1 MFYLFTIEAVYTR
14 VNMPYTKI
22 PLDVSI
28 YLAYLH
34 QEGGVPL
41 KDLVKRY
48 PQYPKTSIHRH
59 SKKVVGEPKV
69 DRRHNNKGRPKKMS
83 ERDVRHVESTLV
95 KMRDE
100 VGDLFSTD
108 VGRAAGVPHV
118 SNRTI
123 RRSLRAK
130 GYKFSQCRKKGQLS
144 VEDLKKR
151 LLFARRCARQPDE
164 VWTRGISFYL
174 DGTGWVHKVN
184 PAKNARTMR
193 TRTWKKSGE
202 ALRREKTAKG
212 KKEGVGGKMA
222 RFMVAIAHGKGVI
235 GCHHYEGNIDGE
247 KFSNM
252 VREYFP
258 DLFSNSAN
266 PTRQLFL
273 QDGDPS
279 QNSKRARETWESY
292 GFSMFA
298 IPPRSPD
305 LNPIENVFHLMGK
318 KIRKDAI
325 DMNLERETYEQF
337 CVRVKRTVEEFDV
350 GVIDRTIES
359 MPRRI
364 KAVIKGKGHR
374 TKY

>member
-1 MFYLFTIEAVYTR
+1 
-14 VNMPYTKI
+14 
-22 PLDVSI
+22 
-28 YLAYLH
+28 
-34 QEGGVPL
+34 
-41 KDLVKRY
+41 
-48 PQYPKTSIHRH
+48 
-59 SKKVVGEPKV
+59 
-69 DRRHNNKGRPKKMS
+69 MS

-108 VGRAAGVPHV
+108 VGPAAGVPRV

-130 GYKFSQCRKKGQLS
+130 GYNFSQCHKKGQLS

-174 DGTGWVHKVN
+174 DGTGWVLKVN
-184 PAKNARTMR
+184 PAKNTNNANPHLEKIGGGSSQREHCKREEGGCRRKDGTFHGGHCS
-193 TRTWKKSGE
+193 WKRCDRVPPLWRDWWG
-202 ALRREKTAKG
+202 
-212 KKEGVGGKMA
+212 
-222 RFMVAIAHGKGVI
+222 
-235 GCHHYEGNIDGE
+235 

-298 IPPRSPD
+298 IPPVWFEPYREPPD
-305 LNPIENVFHLMGK
+305 GEEDQERCHRHESWEGDICHSDHHKHHHLSQLSSQPPPSVNIHTFLKATGLLSLQPEILA
-318 KIRKDAI
+318 KIIKYI
-325 DMNLERETYEQF
+325 YLHIKVLILE
-337 CVRVKRTVEEFDV
+337 
-350 GVIDRTIES
+350 I
-359 MPRRI
+359 
-364 KAVIKGKGHR
+364 
-374 TKY
+374 